1 MPGLIVPRPSERLRR
16 PSAPRTWS
24 RRLRP
29 GAVGLEQG
37 RRPARPERRRRHE
50 LRRPRNVAT
59 KRRAAA
65 SPGPIQA
72 PPAPTGLELL
82 DRLVEM
88 TDGLNR
94 RGETFIRDLTADTS
108 ETLSYRSGFKEDLLR
123 IIEELEEVAATAG
136 ALDPYLAPEDASVA
150 ASVIQSVI
158 EVWACINEAID
169 HAVSRVVRG
178 QADKSF
184 QLLSPIANAENLR
197 GRRRLVRLHEGLE
210 ELASRARP
218 TPPEPDIAETTE
230 PVPAEDG
237 NEIQANVEEED
248 VELLLE
254 RAVPMSEEEPNY
266 TGVFDDGE
274 AEMEQ
279 QTPFQECLERLDS
292 PHELDRNDALIEMI
306 RTHQHQLVAHLIRG
320 TAQEDP
326 MLERLLE
333 SLWQNAEI
341 VLLDDYFFSVRRS
354 KLTKFIELA
363 EPYPQ
368 AERFRRLLR
377 LFRPGPHGFPTAED
391 AILPIEADEAGQ
403 YKTFLRALLLHPLE
417 EYRRYAATNL
427 DPSDYWTLIS
437 FPQAPL
443 PALATVLD
451 QLAEPG
457 TPEDFRKVF
466 FDCTLKTLAKARGE
480 DAIKAVRRILNILFS
495 FDFFVEDDYF
505 KKILRLNQ
513 LVEHEE
519 TRLGRQNAF
528 FQESM
533 RLLKAQKTRVGA
545 RNTRPPSFTGI
556 PLTVQRKLARDGM
569 YTQLFACHPEGKIA
583 LETLPF
589 VNNPD
594 RVSQVV
600 RLPTINALLLGELA
614 KRDELFRTRAAR
626 MSLLAN
632 PKTPL
637 RTVYGYIPLMAGTD
651 LRKLALSKDINP
663 EVALYLKRILQRK
676 GMRLR

>member
-1 MPGLIVPRPSERLRR
+1 MPRPSERLRR

-29 GAVGLEQG
+29 GAAGLEKG
-37 RRPARPERRRRHE
+37 HRPARPERRRRHE
-50 LRRPRNVAT
+50 LRRPRHGA
-59 KRRAAA
+59 KQRKAPA
-65 SPGPIQA
+65 SPGLIRA
-72 PPAPTGLELL
+72 PQPPTVL
-82 DRLVEM
+82 DRL
-88 TDGLNR
+88 DGLVEQTQGLIR
-94 RGETFIRDLTADTS
+94 RGETFIRDLTGETGP
-108 ETLSYRSGFKEDLLR
+108 TLSYRSAFKEDLLR
-123 IIEELEEVAATAG
+123 IIEELEEVAATVG
-136 ALDPYLAPEDASVA
+136 ALDPYLAPDDASIA
-150 ASVIQSVI
+150 ASGVRDVI
-158 EVWACINEAID
+158 EVWAGINEAID
-169 HAVSRVVRG
+169 QAVSRVVRG
-178 QADKSF
+178 QADRSF

-210 ELASRARP
+210 ELASRGRP
-218 TPPEPDIAETTE
+218 APHEPAPAET
-230 PVPAEDG
+230 PAPAPAEAEQ
-237 NEIQANVEEED
+237 EIDVADQALVEEED
-248 VELLLE
+248 VDLLLE
-254 RAVPMSEEEPNY
+254 RAVPLPEEELNY
-266 TGVFDDGE
+266 TGVFSDDE
-274 AEMEQ
+274 AETDE
-279 QTPFQECLERLDS
+279 QTPFEECLERLDS
-292 PHELDRNDALIEMI
+292 PHELDRNDALIDMI

-363 EPYPQ
+363 DPYPQ

-391 AILPIEADEAGQ
+391 AILPIEADEPGH
-403 YKTFLRALLLHPLE
+403 YKIFLRALLLHPLE
-417 EYRRYAATNL
+417 EYRRYAAANL
-427 DPSDYWTLIS
+427 DPSDYWSLIS

-443 PALATVLD
+443 HVLATVLD
-451 QLAEPG
+451 QVAEPG
-457 TPEDFRKVF
+457 TPEDYRKVF

-480 DAIKAVRRILNILFS
+480 EAIKAVRRILNLLFS

-519 TRLGRQNAF
+519 TRLGRQNALF
-528 FQESM
+528 KESM
-533 RLLKAQKTRVGA
+533 RLLKAQKAKVGA
-545 RNTRPPSFTGI
+545 RNTKAPDFAGI

-569 YTQLFACHPEGKIA
+569 YTQLFACHPDAKIA

-594 RVSQVV
+594 RVAQVV
-600 RLPTINALLLGELA
+600 RLSTINALLLSELA
-614 KRDELFRTRAAR
+614 KRDDLFRTRAAR

-651 LRKLALSKDINP
+651 LRKLAVSKDINP
-663 EVALYLKRILQRK
+663 EIAVYLKRILQRK

>member
-1 MPGLIVPRPSERLRR
+1 MRPRPALWT
-16 PSAPRTWS
+16 RTWPQ
-24 RRLRP
+24 RT
-29 GAVGLEQG
+29 
-37 RRPARPERRRRHE
+37 
-50 LRRPRNVAT
+50 PRSP
-59 KRRAAA
+59 AAA
-65 SPGPIQA
+65 IK
-72 PPAPTGLELL
+72 
-82 DRLVEM
+82 D
-88 TDGLNR
+88 
-94 RGETFIRDLTADTS
+94 
-108 ETLSYRSGFKEDLLR
+108 
-123 IIEELEEVAATAG
+123 
-136 ALDPYLAPEDASVA
+136 
-150 ASVIQSVI
+150 VI
-158 EVWACINEAID
+158 EVWACVNVAID

-178 QADKSF
+178 QADRNF

-218 TPPEPDIAETTE
+218 TAKEPEPAETAE
-230 PVPAEDG
+230 PASAEKEGVDQVL
-237 NEIQANVEEED
+237 EDEED
-248 VELLLE
+248 VDLLLE
-254 RAVPMSEEEPNY
+254 RAAPLPEEELNY
-266 TGVFDDGE
+266 TGVFDDGD
-274 AEMEQ
+274 AEKEE
-279 QTPFQECLERLDS
+279 QTPFEECLDRLES
-292 PHELDRNDALIEMI
+292 PHELDRNDALIDMI

-326 MLERLLE
+326 TLERLLA

-391 AILPIEADEAGQ
+391 AILPIEADEPQ
-403 YKTFLRALLLHPLE
+403 EYKTFLRALLLHPLE
-417 EYRRYAATNL
+417 EYRRYAASNL

-457 TPEDFRKVF
+457 TPEDYRKVF
-466 FDCTLKTLAKARGE
+466 FDCTLKTLAKTRGE
-480 DAIKAVRRILNILFS
+480 DAIKAVRRILNTLFS

-519 TRLGRQNAF
+519 VRLGRQNAF

-533 RLLKAQKTRVGA
+533 RLLKAQKTKVGA
-545 RNTRPPSFTGI
+545 KNTRTPSFSGI

-569 YTQLFACHPEGKIA
+569 YTQLFACHPDAKIA

-600 RLPTINALLLGELA
+600 RLPRINAQLLGELA
-614 KRDELFRTRAAR
+614 KRDELFRTRTAR

-637 RTVYGYIPLMAGTD
+637 RNVYGYVPLMAGTD
-651 LRKLALSKDINP
+651 LRKLAVSKDINP
-663 EVALYLKRILQRK
+663 EVAQYLKRILQRK
-676 GMRLR
+676 GMRLN

>member
-1 MPGLIVPRPSERLRR
+1 
-16 PSAPRTWS
+16 
-24 RRLRP
+24 
-29 GAVGLEQG
+29 
-37 RRPARPERRRRHE
+37 
-50 LRRPRNVAT
+50 
-59 KRRAAA
+59 
-65 SPGPIQA
+65 
-72 PPAPTGLELL
+72 
-82 DRLVEM
+82 M

-150 ASVIQSVI
+150 ASVVQGVI

-178 QADKSF
+178 HADKSF
-184 QLLSPIANAENLR
+184 QFLSPIANAENLR

-237 NEIQANVEEED
+237 NESQASVEEED
-248 VELLLE
+248 VDLLLE
-254 RAVPMSEEEPNY
+254 RAVPMPEEELNY
-266 TGVFDDGE
+266 PGVFDDGE
-274 AEMEQ
+274 AERDQ
-279 QTPFQECLERLDS
+279 QTPFEECLERLDS

-391 AILPIEADEAGQ
+391 AILPIEADEPGE

-417 EYRRYAATNL
+417 EYRRYAATSL

-569 YTQLFACHPEGKIA
+569 YTQLFACHPEAKIA

-663 EVALYLKRILQRK
+663 EVALHLRRILQRK